1 MRIRELPRIVPDFLR
16 TLWALPMVER
26 GRRTEGPEPLL
37 ERLRERP
44 RRRRDPEARSRL
56 RRVIRWVD
64 AKMPGGPSCYRR
76 ALLETSL
83 DKGAAREKVVFGLR
97 PGSRKGSG
105 HAWLESE
112 DEGEGFEA
120 RFRL

>member
-1 MRIRELPRIVPDFLR
+1 MRVREALPLVPELLR
-16 TLWALPMVER
+16 TLWALPSIEW

-37 ERLRERP
+37 ERLR
-44 RRRRDPEARSRL
+44 RRARKRRSPEARSNL

-64 AKMPGGPSCYRR
+64 ARMVGGANCYRR
-76 ALLETSL
+76 VLLETRL
-83 DKGAAREKVVFGLR
+83 DAGAAREKVVFGLR
-97 PGSRKGSG
+97 PGSSKGSG

-112 DEGEGFEA
+112 AEGDGYEV